1 MQIMDINL
9 ESLKSTKVSNFVEGI
24 NESNLKR
31 LEEYCGKYEEKFKD
45 LQEKL
50 VKHINS
56 SEEADKLEYFQWLK
70 FPYLKEINESSIKLA
85 AEVKAKGYK
94 KAVIVGMGGSGINSL
109 VLNNALA
116 EFSKP
121 RDKALELVVQNN
133 LDSSSMQ
140 ARLEQIGADLSETL
154 FVIISKSGGTD
165 EVRRNLYSIIS
176 YQKKNNPEKL
186 KDLMTSLVFITEPAK
201 EGKKNFLR
209 ELSAE
214 IKEKFSIEVP
224 FLENHPEV
232 GGRFSMFSPV
242 GMFSTELL
250 GFDSK
255 AMLAGAEECLN
266 DFINEKSIKENTI
279 SKLALID
286 LSLNQSGIVDRY
298 SMVYSDSL
306 EAVNKFRAQLKG
318 ESLNKNGIDST
329 IHIPGIGTVNHHSDL
344 ELLLKDNNKVILEQ
358 IYFKNPVYEATN
370 EAIDLENMKDLE
382 GDSNHKSLIRNHIQP
397 LRNYLIEKGAPII
410 TTVIPEQDEKNLA
423 YFLFQ
428 DMLVTIVQAGLQDE
442 INSYEKLDLAI
453 RQWEVERYKKSLKK

>member
-1 MQIMDINL
+1 MDINL
-9 ESLKSTKVSNFVEGI
+9 ESLKSTKISSFVEGI

-31 LEEYCGKYEEKFKD
+31 LEGYYENYAEKFKD

-50 VKHINS
+50 IKHIYS
-56 SEEADKLEYFQWLK
+56 SVEADKLEYFQWLK
-70 FPYLKEINESSIKLA
+70 FPYLKEINENSIKLA
-85 AEVKAKGYK
+85 AEVKTKGYE

-140 ARLEQIGADLSETL
+140 ARLEQIGSNLSETL

-165 EVRRNLYSIIS
+165 EVRRNLYSIIA
-176 YQKKNNPEKL
+176 YQKKNSPEKL
-186 KDLMTSLVFITEPAK
+186 KDLFASFVFITEPAR

-209 ELSAE
+209 ELATE
-214 IKEKFSIEVP
+214 IKDKYSVEVP
-224 FLENHPEV
+224 FLENHPEL

-242 GMFSTELL
+242 GMFPIELL

-266 DFINEKSIKENTI
+266 DFMNEKSIKENNI

-286 LSLNQSGIVDRY
+286 LSLSQSGTVNRY

-344 ELLLKDNNKVILEQ
+344 ELLLKDNNKVVLEQ
-358 IYFKNPVYEATN
+358 IYFENPLYEAIN

-382 GDSNHKSLIRNHIQP
+382 SDSNHKSLIRNHIQP
-397 LRNYLIEKGAPII
+397 LRNYLIEKGAPLI
-410 TTVIPEQDEKNLA
+410 TTVIPKQDERNLA

-428 DMLVTIVQAGLQDE
+428 DMLITIVQAGLQDE

>member
-9 ESLKSTKVSNFVEGI
+9 ESLKSTKVTNFVEGI

-31 LEEYCGKYEEKFKD
+31 LEEYCGNYEEKFKD

-56 SEEADKLEYFQWLK
+56 SNEANKLEYFQWLK

-116 EFSKP
+116 EFSNP

-140 ARLEQIGADLSETL
+140 ARLEQIGADLSKTL

-176 YQKKNNPEKL
+176 YQKKNSPEKL
-186 KDLMTSLVFITEPAK
+186 KELMASLVFITEPAK

-209 ELSAE
+209 ELASE
-214 IKEKFSIEVP
+214 IKEKYSVEVP

-266 DFINEKSIKENTI
+266 DFINEKSIKDNTI

-306 EAVNKFRAQLKG
+306 EAVNKFRLQMSSG
-318 ESLNKNGIDST
+318 DITSYTYSFYG
-329 IHIPGIGTVNHHSDL
+329 
-344 ELLLKDNNKVILEQ
+344 
-358 IYFKNPVYEATN
+358 FKA
-370 EAIDLENMKDLE
+370 
-382 GDSNHKSLIRNHIQP
+382 
-397 LRNYLIEKGAPII
+397 
-410 TTVIPEQDEKNLA
+410 
-423 YFLFQ
+423 
-428 DMLVTIVQAGLQDE
+428 
-442 INSYEKLDLAI
+442 
-453 RQWEVERYKKSLKK
+453 